1 MGLFSLEEAGKAG
14 PDAELTTVACK
25 HSTAETV
32 HG

>member
-1 MGLFSLEEAGKAG
+1 MGLLSLEETGKAG
-14 PDAELTTVACK
+14 PDAELTAVACK